1 VSSAREKRKEH
12 AFWHQFDKKPSIIPG
27 RPDSACNTTHECHF
41 DYHWLSRSSKTTKG
55 KNQRNSGACM
65 QVWHH
70 ALQFTAEVMLEGLA
84 RAGAKSRCTMM
95 GRAAMSLDLQVRS

>member
-1 VSSAREKRKEH
+1 
-12 AFWHQFDKKPSIIPG
+12 
-27 RPDSACNTTHECHF
+27 
-41 DYHWLSRSSKTTKG
+41 
-55 KNQRNSGACM
+55 M

-95 GRAAMSLDLQVRS
+95 GRAAMSLDLQVRSYSKCVPTCLSGS

>member
-1 VSSAREKRKEH
+1 MH
-12 AFWHQFDKKPSIIPG
+12 
-27 RPDSACNTTHECHF
+27 
-41 DYHWLSRSSKTTKG
+41 
-55 KNQRNSGACM
+55 M

-95 GRAAMSLDLQVRS
+95 GRAAMSLDLQVRSYINCVPNSLL